1 MHCLRSLFLGVMQK
15 KGIKGFLK
23 IKAEYNRLFFLNIS
37 YLVVGV
43 QFLVD
48 IIHLRK
54 TQGSKLET

>member
-1 MHCLRSLFLGVMQK
+1 MHSLRALFLGVMQK

-23 IKAEYNRLFFLNIS
+23 IKAEYNRFFKNIS

-43 QFLVD
+43 QFLAD

-54 TQGSKLET
+54 TQECKLET